1 MLLCNKSYVV
11 FFYWI
16 VQSLNVSE
24 PLMTS
29 INTFRFNT
37 HIISMPE
44 NRHDKLSKTK
54 NFVCKIF
61 LYFIIHERIRG
72 KIKGWTLQVG
82 LG

>member
-1 MLLCNKSYVV
+1 
-11 FFYWI
+11 
-16 VQSLNVSE
+16 
-24 PLMTS
+24 
-29 INTFRFNT
+29 
-37 HIISMPE
+37 MPE

-82 LG
+82 LGWGWVEPFGCWFEVTVVKNAFW